1 MAEVVLELLLK
12 YVYNSL
18 KIAYCALQFD
28 QAGLRMADRSYYFLD
43 ATNPRV
49 AAYKNYMKTIVQLF
63 DTSVDD
69 AEANKFVESTFNFE
83 KKLAEVSCFWIQ

>member
-1 MAEVVLELLLK
+1 
-12 YVYNSL
+12 
-18 KIAYCALQFD
+18 
-28 QAGLRMADRSYYFLD
+28 MADRSYYFLD

-49 AAYKNYMKTIVQLF
+49 EAYKNYMKTIVQLF

-83 KKLAEVSCFWIQ
+83 KKLAEVSYFFIQ